1 MASSPQSP
9 ALKRSVGLLALTLY
23 GVGDI
28 LGSGIYGLV
37 GKAAGEL
44 GSAVWLAFLVSMF
57 AAGLTG
63 LSYASLGSRY
73 PKAGGAAYMTYRAF
87 GSGFLSYVV
96 GFAILASGLTSMATA
111 ARVFAGYFAG
121 FGFAIP
127 VWIVALCFSIVIALV
142 VFRGIRESLF
152 ANGIFT
158 FIEVGGLLLILA
170 VGASYFGSAN
180 YLDATSSTNPS
191 GELGL
196 PLILSG
202 AVLTFYSF
210 VGFEDMLNIA
220 EEVKD
225 PRRTMP
231 LGLVLAVVLSSLIY
245 IAISLVAVSVIP
257 AGELAN
263 SNQPLVDVV
272 AKAAPW
278 FPTSLFSVIALF
290 AVANTA
296 LLNFVMGSRLLYGMS
311 RAGLAPKML
320 DRIHGARKTPHIAI
334 LVVWALFVVLILS
347 GDISSLAKATSV
359 LLLTCFILVN
369 GSLIA
374 LKRKEKVAGAF
385 EIPYFVPA
393 LGSFIC
399 LAMLSKAQ
407 WTEIA
412 TAGAILLAIV
422 LMYFVM
428 RPKAELIEKMDEIDA
443 ST

>member
-1 MASSPQSP
+1 MATNDQK
-9 ALKRSVGLLALTLY
+9 LKRSVGLLALTLY

-73 PKAGGAAYMTYRAF
+73 PRAGGAAYMTYRAF

-121 FGFAIP
+121 FGFAVPIW
-127 VWIVALCFSIVIALV
+127 VVALTFSILIALL

-170 VGASYFGSAN
+170 VGASYLGSAN
-180 YLDATSSTNPS
+180 YLDATSATNPT
-191 GELGL
+191 GEIGL
-196 PLILSG
+196 PLILGG

-210 VGFEDMLNIA
+210 VGFEDMLNVA

-225 PRRTMP
+225 PRTTLPR
-231 LGLVLAVVLSSLIY
+231 GLVLAVVISSIIY
-245 IAISLVAVSVIP
+245 ICISLVAVSVIP
-257 AGELAN
+257 AADLAQ

-278 FPTSLFSVIALF
+278 FPTAVFSVIALF

-296 LLNFVMGSRLLYGMS
+296 LLNFVMGSRLLFGMS
-311 RAGLAPKML
+311 RAGLAPKLL
-320 DRIHGARKTPHIAI
+320 DRIHQGRQTPHFAI
-334 LVVWALFVVLILS
+334 FVVWILFVILIMS

-359 LLLTCFILVN
+359 LLLSCFILVN
-369 GSLIA
+369 GSLIV
-374 LKRKEKVAGAF
+374 LKRKEKPEGTF
-385 EIPYFVPA
+385 EVPYFVPV
-393 LGSFIC
+393 LGSMIC
-399 LAMLSKAQ
+399 FAMLTKAQ
-407 WTEIA
+407 LSELL
-412 TAGAILLAIV
+412 TAGAILIAIV
-422 LMYFVM
+422 LMYFVI
-428 RPKAELIEKMDEIDA
+428 RPKAESIERMDEIDA